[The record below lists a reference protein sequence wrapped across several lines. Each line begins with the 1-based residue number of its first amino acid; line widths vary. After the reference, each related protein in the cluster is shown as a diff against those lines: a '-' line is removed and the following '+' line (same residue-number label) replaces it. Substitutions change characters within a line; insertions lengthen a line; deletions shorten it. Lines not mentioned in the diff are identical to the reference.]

1 MPAAKNLAPKK
12 TMKKTYSLINA
23 KIARPRM
30 IDAIKF
36 EAKKYL
42 KRSRNKALPEGSDFW
57 DFDCRFGRAEDDCQP
72 IHVSAIN
79 KTIDAADASGV
90 DGFYLEILPRA
101 ATRSK
106 KPKADAESDAQPA
119 ADDEA

>member
-1 MPAAKNLAPKK
+1 
-12 TMKKTYSLINA
+12 MKKTYSLINA
-23 KIARPRM
+23 KITRPRM

-42 KRSRNKALPEGSDFW
+42 KRTRNKVLPEGTDFW
-57 DFDCRFGRAEDDCQP
+57 DFDCRFGRAEGDCEP

-90 DGFYLEILPRA
+90 AGFYLEILPRA
-101 ATRSK
+101 AVRSK
-106 KPKADAESDAQPA
+106 KPKADAEPETQADSDADSQ
-119 ADDEA
+119 AD